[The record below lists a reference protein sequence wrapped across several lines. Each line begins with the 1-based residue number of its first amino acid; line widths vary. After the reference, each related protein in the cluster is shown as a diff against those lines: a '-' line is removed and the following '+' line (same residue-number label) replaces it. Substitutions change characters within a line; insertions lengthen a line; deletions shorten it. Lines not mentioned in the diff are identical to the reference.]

1 MGRYVDNQILK
12 MDVGLTMI
20 LFIKLLKKLIGKWID
35 EFIIDT
41 VGLFDV
47 LNLIILVNQ
56 FDLMEP

>member
-12 MDVGLTMI
+12 MDAGLTMI

>member
-12 MDVGLTMI
+12 MDAGLTMI

-47 LNLIILVNQ
+47 LNLIVLVNQ

>member
-12 MDVGLTMI
+12 MDAALTMI